1 MKVSAYSP
9 KEICKVME
17 SMKAVYAIVR
27 LVDPEECRE
36 LFVDADGSI
45 GFGERCF
52 SIWKADQRCADC
64 VSFRASHA
72 WQTLSKVKKFDG
84 RRYNITSVPVR
95 IQTNNGLVSCN
106 MELGA
111 LDMTHPG
118 EKVRRNGDAGDTN
131 SADYLLTHDVLTG
144 LLNMEGFSRAARQIL
159 IDYPQEQFVI
169 LAGNISRFKVL
180 NSLYGRAYGDSVLIS
195 LSRELERDKGICTL
209 FARDGADGFLV
220 LKRKQD
226 ASARWLNGRLA
237 EIEKKFSTPEF
248 LFAFHIGIY
257 EIEDASLP
265 MSVMVSRATIAVR
278 SSRNSGMERVTA
290 FSSDMLKN
298 QLHEQQVIGSFAK
311 TMEEGRFLMYLQP
324 QVRTDGS
331 FIGAEALAR
340 AVREDGSI
348 IPPDEFIGILERSSQ
363 IYRLDLF
370 IWECAVKELQKWARM
385 DGSILQEAYIS
396 VNVSPTDLYIIDVP
410 QTLHDLCARYGVDP
424 SRLHVEI
431 TETSVLDDI
440 EKRAGNMDRLQELG
454 FCVEIDDFG
463 KGSSSLAM
471 LSQSNANVLKV
482 DRSFLYEIQNS
493 RRAFQILRA
502 VIDLTEHIGMNTIVE
517 GVETKEQLQ
526 ILTDMGCS
534 AFQGFYFSKPLPAEK
549 LTASFVA

>member
-1 MKVSAYSP
+1 
-9 KEICKVME
+9 
-17 SMKAVYAIVR
+17 
-27 LVDPEECRE
+27 
-36 LFVDADGSI
+36 
-45 GFGERCF
+45 
-52 SIWKADQRCADC
+52 
-64 VSFRASHA
+64 
-72 WQTLSKVKKFDG
+72 
-84 RRYNITSVPVR
+84 
-95 IQTNNGLVSCN
+95 
-106 MELGA
+106 
-111 LDMTHPG
+111 
-118 EKVRRNGDAGDTN
+118 
-131 SADYLLTHDVLTG
+131 
-144 LLNMEGFSRAARQIL
+144 
-159 IDYPQEQFVI
+159 
-169 LAGNISRFKVL
+169 
-180 NSLYGRAYGDSVLIS
+180 
-195 LSRELERDKGICTL
+195 
-209 FARDGADGFLV
+209 
-220 LKRKQD
+220 
-226 ASARWLNGRLA
+226 
-237 EIEKKFSTPEF
+237 
-248 LFAFHIGIY
+248 
-257 EIEDASLP
+257 